1 MALDLAVE
9 SIVLLLQLLVA
20 RVEDRSLADDVQGK
34 RLPKAA
40 RYLRL
45 KFPKNQDSKTTP
57 DNHHPSTKCS

>member
-20 RVEDRSLADDVQGK
+20 RVEERLLADDVQEE

-40 RYLRL
+40 RSL
-45 KFPKNQDSKTTP
+45 KFPEKQASKTTP
-57 DNHHPSTKCS
+57 NNQHPSTKCS